1 MGQPQTPHMRLLLV
15 TREQAWLD
23 AAVEA
28 AAILG
33 AELDVL
39 PDVDQALRW
48 ALHIDRVCTHVLA
61 SGRLDAAQ
69 IDALAGMVDELTL
82 LPTPLVL
89 LGQHVEPGQSIIAVA
104 EPDSGA
110 IVTAINAQPCAPAQ
124 DPPPLTG
131 AALRTALHAGW
142 LRMRFQPILHA
153 ATLKPVGLEA
163 LARLHHPMLGILH
176 PKAFLQ
182 NLTTQGQ
189 ERGFAGIAAARTM
202 LDLRALA
209 APGAPPPT
217 SGLTFG
223 LNVPLNIFCRAYAM
237 ERAAQLCGVAGVDR
251 RRVTIEVLETPDMP
265 NLATLGAAVSFWR
278 KAGFGVA
285 IDDAGPALPH
295 WRHLLGLDF
304 SALKLDGRL
313 GGDQAWLDMAA
324 EITQAAKAHGLYVVA
339 EGIETEPALARMRA
353 LGVDAVQGF
362 LFSRPLPALAVP
374 IWLQEWVARP

>member
-1 MGQPQTPHMRLLLV
+1 
-15 TREQAWLD
+15 
-23 AAVEA
+23 
-28 AAILG
+28 
-33 AELDVL
+33 
-39 PDVDQALRW
+39 
-48 ALHIDRVCTHVLA
+48 
-61 SGRLDAAQ
+61 
-69 IDALAGMVDELTL
+69 
-82 LPTPLVL
+82 
-89 LGQHVEPGQSIIAVA
+89 
-104 EPDSGA
+104 
-110 IVTAINAQPCAPAQ
+110 
-124 DPPPLTG
+124 
-131 AALRTALHAGW
+131 
-142 LRMRFQPILHA
+142 MRFQPILHA

-182 NLTTQGQ
+182 NLTTQAQ

-339 EGIETEPALARMRA
+339 EGIETEPSLARMRA